1 LTLRLLGGLE
11 TQEIA
16 RAFLVSE
23 STMAQRL
30 VRAKGKI
37 RDAGIPYRV
46 PSEADLPDR
55 LGSVLAVIY
64 LIFNEGYT
72 SSAGDR
78 HVRVELCDEAIRLAR
93 LVCALM
99 PDEREAKG
107 LLALMLLTH
116 ARSLARTTASGDLVL
131 LADQDRSLWDR
142 ERISEG
148 QSLVRECLRA
158 SLPGPYQIQAAINA
172 VHADAETY
180 EQTDWPQV
188 LALYHQLYAVSPSPV
203 VALNRAVAVAQVSG
217 PAAALELLDDL
228 DLDRYQLYHAIR
240 ADLLRRLDRA
250 FEAKDA
256 YQAAI
261 TLTDNPS
268 ERRFLQRR
276 LHALTA
282 RQP

>member
-1 LTLRLLGGLE
+1 LTLRLLGGLQ
-11 TQEIA
+11 TPEIA

-78 HVRVELCDEAIRLAR
+78 HVRVELCDEAIRLAQ

-99 PDEREAKG
+99 PDEHEAKG
-107 LLALMLLTH
+107 LLALMLLAH
-116 ARSLARTTASGDLVL
+116 ARRLARTTPSGDLVL
-131 LADQDRSLWDR
+131 LADQNRSLWDR
-142 ERISEG
+142 ELISEG

-158 SLPGPYQIQAAINA
+158 DLPGPYQIQAAINA

-180 EQTDWPQV
+180 EQTDWPQI
-188 LALYHQLYAVSPSPV
+188 LALYDQLYAVSPSPV

-217 PAAALELLDDL
+217 PAAALELLNDL
-228 DLDRYQLYHAIR
+228 DLDRFQRYHAIR
-240 ADLLRRLDRA
+240 ADLLRRLDRTI
-250 FEAKDA
+250 EATDA
-256 YQAAI
+256 YRAAI
-261 TLTDNPS
+261 ALTDNPS

-276 LHALTA
+276 IRALTA
-282 RQP
+282 QQP